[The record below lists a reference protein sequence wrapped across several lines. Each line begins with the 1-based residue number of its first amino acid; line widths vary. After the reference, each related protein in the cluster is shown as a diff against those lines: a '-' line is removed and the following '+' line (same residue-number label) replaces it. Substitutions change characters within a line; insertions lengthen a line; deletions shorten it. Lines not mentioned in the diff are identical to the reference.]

1 MIKYVYSSFT
11 DAYLLLILLW
21 QNYKNAFINVQGSS
35 LKHIRERLAGF
46 IVWEVISQKEEFYF
60 LS

>member
-21 QNYKNAFINVQGSS
+21 RDYKNAFINVQGSN
-35 LKHIRERLAGF
+35 LEHIRERLAGF